1 MTVPRGEVRTCAEA
15 MNYRLWDEWLWT
27 TAAPISELRVMA
39 CQQEFPACRGRMT
52 ACRPEQALT
61 ITIVQ
66 PFFHRGMVHP
76 AGGSE
81 QGNRSGF

>member
-1 MTVPRGEVRTCAEA
+1 MTVPVAKLGHAPGRGIIACGTSGYGLLLRLLASCAHGVPA
-15 MNYRLWDEWLWT
+15 KV
-27 TAAPISELRVMA
+27 S
-39 CQQEFPACRGRMT
+39 ACRGRIT
-52 ACRPEQALT
+52 VCRPEQALT